1 MFSWSEIL
9 LIAVVALIFIG
20 PKELPSVLHKMGQM
34 ASKLRRSAEEFR
46 RHFDDAVREAGY
58 QDLNKGLNDLR
69 HLNPSTQLRT
79 VIDDAITKDYAPRP
93 QPAGTQASAPP
104 TLAGTTP
111 AQANGAIADAG
122 TPPAMN
128 GGAKEG
134 TEPAAGPSNN
144 HAAPM
149 V

>member
-20 PKELPSVLHKMGQM
+20 PKELPGALQKMGQM
-34 ASKLRRSAEEFR
+34 AGKLRRSAEEFR

-58 QDLNKGLNDLR
+58 QDLHKDLNDLR

-79 VIDDAITKDYAPRP
+79 VIDNAITQDYAPRP

-104 TLAGTTP
+104 SFGSATP
-111 AQANGAIADAG
+111 GQVNGVAAEAAA
-122 TPPAMN
+122 PAAL
-128 GGAKEG
+128 GGVAREG
-134 TEPAAGPSNN
+134 AEPAAEPSKN